1 MPSRFLRLTLLT
13 AATALFAAAPASASH
28 PPTHEQARALTFEE
42 AVVGFD
48 AGAALRQVPTFSAEC
63 ENGMAGPY
71 PCENVDLL
79 GFVPL
84 PMLGG
89 ATGNDMWG
97 WTDPRDG
104 NEYAIMGTSTSTA
117 FVNVTDPT
125 APHLVG
131 YLPTAGIPDFVLWR
145 TLRVDGHH
153 VFVASEIT
161 DHGVQV
167 MDLHKLRDVDPSGP
181 PEIFSEDATYFGTEE
196 DPLSNTHA
204 MWIDEPNDTM
214 YLTGTNTC
222 GTEDSPAGSGED
234 GGLHMVDI
242 SDPLNPTFAGCALLN
257 SFIGSENNNYVHET
271 WCETYHG
278 PDVQHQGREIC
289 FASNE
294 NVVAIFDVT
303 NKANPV
309 LLSETTY
316 PDASYTHQGSPSLDH
331 KWFMFNDE
339 LDEQEQGVPT
349 TTYILNISDLDNPP
363 TPAGWVHDPQ
373 SATIDHNAFVHGNRQ
388 FQSNYSQGLEIME
401 FSDASLAQTQMER
414 IAYFDVLPGV
424 DVAEF
429 AGTWSNFR
437 FPSGNV
443 ALSLIEEQTNGL
455 MMVKPNLPPDTSGGP
470 SASGPSGDG
479 SKGAG
484 PDAAAKQKCKRKK
497 GAAKGKGKPK
507 RKRKCGKRK
516 RKKR

>member
-1 MPSRFLRLTLLT
+1 MLARVARTVLPFTLM
-13 AATALFAAAPASASH
+13 ALCFAAPAYGSH
-28 PPTHEQARALTFEE
+28 PPTHEEARALTIEE
-42 AVVGFD
+42 ALIGYEPS
-48 AGAALRQVPTFSAEC
+48 AQLRQAGLSADC
-63 ENGMAGPY
+63 VNGMAGPY
-71 PCENVDLL
+71 PCKDIDLL
-79 GFVPL
+79 GSLPL
-84 PMLGG
+84 PTLGG
-89 ATGNDMWG
+89 ATGNDVWG
-97 WTDPRDG
+97 WTDPEDG
-104 NEYAIMGTSTSTA
+104 SEYAIMGTSHSAA
-117 FVNVTDPT
+117 FVDVTDPT
-125 APHLVG
+125 EPRVVG
-131 YLPTAGIPDFVLWR
+131 ILPTAGIPDLVLWR

-167 MDLHKLRDVDPSGP
+167 MDLHKLREVDPGGP
-181 PEIFSEDATYFGTEE
+181 PEIFEADATYFGTED

-222 GTEDSPAGSGED
+222 GTEDSDAGSGED
-234 GGLHMVDI
+234 GGLHIVDI
-242 SDPLNPTFAGCALLN
+242 SDPENPTFAGCALLDT
-257 SFIGSENNNYVHET
+257 FVGSENNNYVHET

-278 PDVQHQGREIC
+278 PDVQHQGKQIC

-316 PDASYTHQGSPSLDH
+316 PNASYTHQGSPSRDH

-339 LDEQEQGVPT
+339 LDEQEKGVPT

-363 TPAGWVHDPQ
+363 TPTGWDHG

-401 FSDASLAQTQMER
+401 FSDASLSQGEMER

-424 DVAEF
+424 DIDEF

-443 ALSLIEEQTNGL
+443 ALSLIEEAQNGL
-455 MMVKPNLPPDTSGGP
+455 MMLRPNLPPDKAGGAADAKKP
-470 SASGPSGDG
+470 
-479 SKGAG
+479 GAG
-484 PDAAAKQKCKRKK
+484 AGAGKKCKRKAKKKKKAK
-497 GAAKGKGKPK
+497 GAKKK
-507 RKRKCGKRK
+507 RKGC
-516 RKKR
+516 KKKKKKKQKK

>member
-13 AATALFAAAPASASH
+13 TVLALCAAAPASASH
-28 PPTHEQARALTFEE
+28 PPTHEQKRALTFEE
-42 AVVGFD
+42 ALVGFD
-48 AGAALRQVPTFSAEC
+48 ASAALRQVPTFSAEC

-89 ATGNDMWG
+89 ATGNDVWG
-97 WTDPRDG
+97 WTDPENG
-104 NEYAIMGTSTSTA
+104 NEYAIMGTSHSAA
-117 FVNVTDPT
+117 FVNVTDPK

-145 TLRVDGHH
+145 TVRIDGHH
-153 VFVASEIT
+153 AFIASEIT

-167 MDLHKLRDVDPSGP
+167 FDLHRLREVDPSGP
-181 PEIFSEDATYFGTEE
+181 PEIFDEDATYFGTEE

-222 GTEDSPAGSGED
+222 GTEDSDAGSGED

-242 SDPLNPTFAGCALLN
+242 SDPLNPTFAGCALLD
-257 SFIGSENNNYVHET
+257 SFIGEENNNYVHET

-278 PDVQHQGREIC
+278 PDTEHQGKEIC

-331 KWFMFNDE
+331 RWFMFNDE

-363 TPAGWVHDPQ
+363 TPTGWVHPGSGDEPQ

-401 FSDASLAQTQMER
+401 FSDASLAQSKLER

-443 ALSLIEEQTNGL
+443 VLSLIEEQTNGL
-455 MMVKPNLPPDTSGGP
+455 MMVRPNLPEPTAAAADTP
-470 SASGPSGDG
+470 KP
-479 SKGAG
+479 KGAKK
-484 PDAAAKQKCKRKK
+484 PKKKCKK
-497 GAAKGKGKPK
+497 GAKRKGKKGKCK
-507 RKRKCGKRK
+507 KRK